1 MKLRYHLYSL
11 CLILLV
17 GFIAFAILVET
28 NREQR
33 NIRKADAI
41 IVLTGGHARLK
52 TALQLLKQQKGARL
66 LISGA
71 NKNLDDAAVIHALG
85 INNKELAQKI
95 DIGRQASNT
104 AENATEAAEWV
115 KKNNYNSVY
124 IVTNDYHMPRSM
136 LELKLTLPNT
146 QLIAYPV
153 KDYNSITQRLRHLN
167 FARFFLLNCEYV
179 KYLKTSGKAII
190 NAINHG

>member
-11 CLILLV
+11 CLILLF
-17 GFIAFAILVET
+17 GFITFVILVET
-28 NREQR
+28 NRAQH
-33 NIRKADAI
+33 NIRRADAI
-41 IVLTGGHARLK
+41 IVLTGGHSRLK
-52 TALQLLKQQKGARL
+52 TALQLLKQQKGSRL
-66 LISGA
+66 LISGV
-71 NKNLDDAAVIHALG
+71 NKNLGDAAVIHALG
-85 INNKELAQKI
+85 INNKELVQKI

-136 LELKLTLPNT
+136 LELKLALPNT

-153 KDYNSITQRLRHLN
+153 KDYDNLVQSLRHLN
-167 FARFFLLNCEYV
+167 FARFFLLNCEYF
-179 KYLKTSGKAII
+179 KYLKTSSKAII
-190 NAINHG
+190 NSISHD